1 MNNKTKLAVTLGAL
15 FTTVLLVTGFANAD
29 FKPETK
35 TLSGAV
41 KTTTTAPPSTTT
53 TASTDKSNTSVA
65 PAKNKEETI
74 TALKAKLKAVFRSE
88 PDMITESAIPNLY
101 QVMYGT
107 EVVYV
112 SADGKYFLAGDL
124 IDLETRENLTEVSK
138 YSLRKTAMSKQ
149 DNKAVIF
156 KAKNEKHVIQV
167 FTDIDC
173 GYCRK
178 LHREIPE
185 LNEKGIT
192 VEYLM
197 FPRAGIG
204 SPSYK
209 KAVSMWCADDNL
221 QSMTDAKE
229 NKPIEDKTCDNPI
242 KAQYNLGQEIGV
254 TGTPALV
261 LDSGKLIPGY
271 IPAAKLAQML
281 DAEKAKQSKN

>member
-1 MNNKTKLAVTLGAL
+1 MNNRTTLAITLGTL
-15 FTTVLLVTGFANAD
+15 VTTGLLLTGFANAE
-29 FKPETK
+29 FKPEMPSLNAKAAVTATAK
-35 TLSGAV
+35 AV
-41 KTTTTAPPSTTT
+41 KTTLSSTAN
-53 TASTDKSNTSVA
+53 TATSGKS
-65 PAKNKEETI
+65 KEETI
-74 TALKAKLKAVFRSE
+74 TALKTQLKAVFRSE
-88 PDMITESAIPNLY
+88 PDTITESPIPNVF

-107 EVVYV
+107 EVVYI
-112 SADGKYFLAGDL
+112 SGDGKYFIAGDL
-124 IDLETRENLTEVSK
+124 INLETRENLTEVSK

-156 KAKNEKHVIQV
+156 KAKDEKHVIQV

-197 FPRAGIG
+197 FPRAGVG
-204 SPSYK
+204 SPSFK
-209 KAVSMWCADDNL
+209 TAVSMWCSDDNKKA
-221 QSMTDAKE
+221 MTDAKE
-229 NKPIEDKTCDNPI
+229 GKTIGDKTCDNPI
-242 KAQYNLGQEIGV
+242 TAQYNLGQEVGV

-271 IPAAKLAQML
+271 IPAAKLVQML
-281 DAEKAKQSKN
+281 DMEKAKQSK